1 VPPQV
6 KGPFLY
12 LMGEVTDDS
21 GRVHALEVRLV
32 QGGCANPGTGNY
44 LLRYEANP
52 YGLFY
57 FGVPLDG
64 QPYIPDGLYCLRAV
78 AIDAQDQTLRYI
90 QEFDIR
96 VDRNISPPLAT
107 VGVVTESKPGATIDP
122 AKATWTVT
130 FSEPVTFSLFL
141 RKDGRPVAYLPGQGS
156 SAPISRSFGEGDVG
170 VWDVVVVYQASD
182 GRQGQ
187 AEGGS
192 VAVVRVQ

>member
-1 VPPQV
+1 
-6 KGPFLY
+6 
-12 LMGEVTDDS
+12 M
-21 GRVHALEVRLV
+21 
-32 QGGCANPGTGNY
+32 
-44 LLRYEANP
+44 
-52 YGLFY
+52 
-57 FGVPLDG
+57 
-64 QPYIPDGLYCLRAV
+64 
-78 AIDAQDQTLRYI
+78 
-90 QEFDIR
+90 
-96 VDRNISPPLAT
+96 DRNISPPLAT